1 MRLGKIPENVLKRSI
16 LKQIKTKREEI
27 INGAGIGEDC
37 AVFAFGKET
46 CAMSMD
52 PVLYGRGGS
61 PKYAIIKAANNLA
74 AGGCKPVGVMLT
86 ALFPENI
93 LETDIKKV
101 MAEAEETCAKLQIQ
115 LAGGH
120 TGISDALKKPVY
132 IAAGIGTAE
141 KGKDGKAAGIS
152 TKGARYGQ
160 EIIITKWIGLEG
172 TVILATER
180 KEELLTKYPL
190 HLVEE
195 AENFEKY
202 LSVLPEAAVAAKSG
216 ALVMHDASEGGIFG
230 ALWELAESSGVGLE
244 IDFRKLPVKQETIEV
259 CEFFDLN
266 PYELISGG
274 CLLIV
279 ADQGL
284 DLVRMLEKEGI
295 PAVAAGK
302 ITDNH
307 DRVVIKDGERRF
319 LELPKSDEIYK
330 LSGSYKL
337 NNAQTQ

>member
-16 LKQIKTKREEI
+16 LKQIKTKRDEVK
-27 INGAGIGEDC
+27 NGAGIGEDC
-37 AVFAFGKET
+37 AVFAFGEET
-46 CAMSMD
+46 CAVSMD
-52 PVLYGRGGS
+52 PVLYGKGES
-61 PKYAIIKAANNLA
+61 PKYAIIKAVNNLA
-74 AGGCKPVGVMLT
+74 AGGCKPVGVLLT

-93 LETDIKKV
+93 LETDIKKM

-120 TGISDALKKPVY
+120 TEISDALKKPVFV
-132 IAAGIGTAE
+132 AAGIGTAAME
-141 KGKDGKAAGIS
+141 KDGTAAWIS
-152 TKGARYGQ
+152 TKGAKPGQ
-160 EIIITKWIGLEG
+160 EIVITKWIGIEG
-172 TVILATER
+172 TVILARER

-202 LSVLPEAAVAAKSG
+202 LSVLPEAAAAAKSG
-216 ALVMHDASEGGIFG
+216 ALVMHDASGGGIFG

-244 IDFRKLPVKQETIEV
+244 IDFKKLPVKQETIEI

-274 CLLIV
+274 CLLIM
-279 ADQGL
+279 ADRGL
-284 DLVRMLEKEGI
+284 DLVRILEKEGI
-295 PAVAAGK
+295 PAVVAGK
-302 ITDNH
+302 IMDNH

-330 LSGSYKL
+330 FQGR
-337 NNAQTQ
+337 